1 MISFHLIKTETT
13 LVILVHLYLELL
25 FLLSTLDLEK
35 QIKLSNIIV
44 DLHNNLDIHQ

>member
-1 MISFHLIKTETT
+1 MIDFHLIKTETT
-13 LVILVHLYLELL
+13 LIILVHLYLELL